1 MCLKRSTYFYFGLKT
16 VKKPNQFAWGLG
28 QNTEVIASNVHF
40 NHFRNWHELINVN
53 LSGKATSTDVDT
65 DMKFVS
71 KFQEL
76 VKAGIYNNHQ
86 PFNVDETSLF

>member
-1 MCLKRSTYFYFGLKT
+1 M
-16 VKKPNQFAWGLG
+16 G

-65 DMKFVS
+65 DMKFAS

-86 PFNVDETSLF
+86 PFNVDETSLFWETTLWITYITKDGRITKCP